1 MVLWHA
7 LIMDAHRPR
16 STPASAACKRKGRG
30 ALGNPVGRYERL
42 EREPV
47 ADGWWQEEENGS
59 LATCVRDE
67 PARRIISRNAS
78 PDIPFDQSLNPY
90 RGCEHGCI
98 YCYARP
104 SHAYLGLSPGLDFE
118 TQLFAKPDAPAILER
133 ELRQPGYRPKTLMIG
148 SNTDPY
154 QPLERRRQIT
164 RQVLQVLAAFAHPV
178 AITTKSALVARDI
191 DVLAPMAGRRL
202 AAVAISI
209 TTLDPR
215 LARTMEPR
223 AVSPQR
229 RLQAVRAL
237 SAAGIPVSVMAA
249 PMIPHVN
256 DHELERILEAAA
268 AAGATAASYTL
279 LRLPLELKEL
289 FADWLAATMPAR
301 AARVLNR
308 LRDCR
313 DGSLYVAD
321 WGTRMSGSGSY
332 AALLAQRFDLA
343 LRRSRLQH
351 LSAGARELDTTQ
363 FHPPPRP
370 NDQLRLF

>member
-1 MVLWHA
+1 
-7 LIMDAHRPR
+7 MDAHQPR
-16 STPASAACKRKGRG
+16 TSPPGAARKRKGRG
-30 ALGNPVGRYERL
+30 ALSNPVGRYERFD
-42 EREPV
+42 RQPV
-47 ADGWWQEEENGS
+47 ADGWWQEVENAP

-67 PARRIISRNAS
+67 TARSIISRNTS

-178 AITTKSALVARDI
+178 AITTKSALVVRDI
-191 DVLAPMAGRRL
+191 DVLAAMAGRHL
-202 AAVAISI
+202 AAVAISM
-209 TTLDPR
+209 TTLDR
-215 LARTMEPR
+215 KLAQSMEPR
-223 AVSPQR
+223 AASPQR

-237 SAAGIPVSVMAA
+237 STAGIPVSVMAA
-249 PMIPHVN
+249 PMIPYVN

-268 AAGATAASYTL
+268 AAGASAAGYTL
-279 LRLPLELKEL
+279 LRLPLELKAL

-321 WGTRMSGSGSY
+321 WGTRMSGSGTY

-351 LSAGARELDTTQ
+351 LAAGGRALDTTQ
-363 FHPPPRP
+363 FRPPPLP
-370 NDQLRLF
+370 GDQLTLF